1 MAKLIQTGLIGLIRV
16 YQLLIS
22 GFLGHRCRFIP
33 SCSTYTQ
40 ESIRIHGSLKG
51 SFIGLKRIVR
61 CHPWCPGGID
71 PVPLLP
77 TQAVPPLNKRN

>member
-1 MAKLIQTGLIGLIRV
+1 MAKLIQAALVGLIRL
-16 YQLLIS
+16 YQLFIS
-22 GFLGHRCRFIP
+22 GFLGHRCRFLP

-51 SFIGLKRIVR
+51 IFLGLKRMVR
-61 CHPWCPGGID
+61 CHPWCPGGYD

-77 TQAVPPLNKRN
+77 TQAVHPLKERS